1 MRHDKL
7 DGKTCA
13 VSLAITTH
21 CFGWE
26 HLPPWTYLSI
36 SSGALRMNHALGDA
50 FSVEVGEQVDH
61 VEVLE
66 QQGTIVDT
74 LVLLL
79 ALDRITVGSGI
90 DRPRAM
96 LVSRARLVVGN
107 HLGGAMST
115 VYCKMLW

>member
-1 MRHDKL
+1 
-7 DGKTCA
+7 
-13 VSLAITTH
+13 
-21 CFGWE
+21 
-26 HLPPWTYLSI
+26 
-36 SSGALRMNHALGDA
+36 MNHALGDA

-66 QQGTIVDT
+66 QQGAIVDT

-79 ALDRITVGSGI
+79 ALDRITVRSGV

-107 HLGGAMST
+107 HLGGAMNT
-115 VYCKMLW
+115 VVDDAMITRVSGRARTWVLKAQV